1 MDDGW
6 DMQRTPRRIIT
17 SGAAISRAA
26 GPVLLA
32 LLAVLFVRPAR
43 ADLVSASAAYAKG
56 DYAKAFNDFRELAEL
71 GQPTAQLDLAV
82 MYARGEGTR
91 QSDIYAYAWASL
103 AAQNGLEKAR
113 VAAEKLRP
121 MLAPGSEKVAAD
133 IAAQFGNAVLD
144 ARLNPKIV
152 ESEAANLGDPHRCHP
167 LRSYTNVY
175 PLEARAR
182 GIEGNVY
189 IEFTLMPDGRSR
201 MPRIIYSVPEG
212 VFDSATREALL
223 HSEFATAPAGQQ
235 PAPCTIFFQ
244 FLLGGGKSSSEY
256 PGLEGFVTKTR
267 KSAEAGDPGSQML
280 YGMLLVGLPQLHKP
294 RSEALPWFLKSAQ
307 SGVPIAQFQVG
318 YSLLKGWGCDCDVNK
333 GLDWLRRAAQSG
345 QPAAEV
351 TLAMYALRGNPD
363 EERLRQAKL
372 WLEQAAASGNRD
384 GKLYLAALL
393 AASVGE
399 QARDPKRALTLV
411 NEVFRG
417 VDDDPTAYEIRAA
430 AQASA
435 GEIKDAIQSEKKALV
450 LAQRLKWDVTPM
462 NDRLAHYTA
471 SQPWYG
477 TLLEF

>member
-1 MDDGW
+1 M
-6 DMQRTPRRIIT
+6 
-17 SGAAISRAA
+17 SGAVWPI
-26 GPVLLA
+26 LLA
-32 LLAVLFVRPAR
+32 LLAVLPVRPAF
-43 ADLVSASAAYAKG
+43 ADLISATSAYAKG

-71 GQPTAQLDLAV
+71 GQPTAQYDLAA

-103 AAQNGLEKAR
+103 AAQNGLEKANALTER
-113 VAAEKLRP
+113 LRP
-121 MLAPGSEKVAAD
+121 LLAPGSEKVAAD
-133 IAAQFGNAVLD
+133 IAGQFGNAVLD

-152 ESEAANLGDPHRCHP
+152 EGEPASVGGRRRCSP
-167 LRSYTNVY
+167 VKAYMPNYPGQASMSGIQGQVY
-175 PLEARAR
+175 
-182 GIEGNVY
+182 V
-189 IEFTLMPDGRSR
+189 EFSLMPDGRSR
-201 MPRIIYSVPEG
+201 MPRIIYAVPEG
-212 VFDSATREALL
+212 IFESAARDSLL
-223 HSEFATAPAGQQ
+223 HSEFAPAPPGEP
-235 PAPCTIFFQ
+235 PAPCTLFFQ
-244 FLLGGGKSSSEY
+244 FVMRQRNSGDY
-256 PGLEGFVTKTR
+256 PRLEEFVSQTLKR
-267 KSAEAGDPGSQML
+267 AEAGDPREQML
-280 YGMLLVGLPQLHKP
+280 YGMLLVGLPQLHRP
-294 RSEALPWFLKSAQ
+294 RSDALPWFLKSAQ
-307 SGVPIAQFQVG
+307 AGTPVAQFQVG

-333 GLDWLRRAAQSG
+333 GLDWLRRAAQVG

-393 AASVGE
+393 AASAGE

-430 AQASA
+430 AQASGGDFKEA
-435 GEIKDAIQSEKKALV
+435 IKSENKALS
-450 LAQRLKWDVTPM
+450 LAQKLKWDVTPM
-462 NDRLAHYTA
+462 NDRIAHYRA